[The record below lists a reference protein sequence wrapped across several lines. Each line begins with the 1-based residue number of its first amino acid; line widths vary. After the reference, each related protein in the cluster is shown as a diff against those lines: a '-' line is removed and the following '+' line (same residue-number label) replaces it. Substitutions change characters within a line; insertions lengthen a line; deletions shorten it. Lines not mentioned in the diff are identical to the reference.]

1 LVKAV
6 RLSHRTGFG
15 VGFKVGGFESSDHF
29 PRSSL
34 QQTRYIHSVWQLVR
48 KHSWFFL
55 GTSLVAMGLRLLF
68 VFRFP
73 AVVDDSHFY
82 ANIAENWLQH
92 GVYAVT
98 DSGQIVATLSRLPGY
113 PAFLAAIFAIFGI
126 ENFRAVLLIQVLFD
140 LATCFLIADSAR
152 RLLSGRA
159 ARAAFLLAAICPF
172 LANYAAAALTEC
184 LEIFFTALALD
195 LAIAG
200 LGLRTANPSVRLE
213 FPSPS
218 SRDESTLAS
227 GIWFGC
233 GLAIGGAILLRP
245 DGGILLASI
254 GGYLLILL
262 FRRSPPTLNTIAI
275 ASGGASSQT
284 ANPKPEARNLKP
296 EARSPKPLLRFGRES
311 RAILRAGLL
320 LTLGALIPLIPWT
333 VRNLHTLH
341 RFQPLAPR
349 YANDSDELVMTGF
362 NRWVKTWMA
371 EYVSVEEIYWNVPG
385 DPIDLAR
392 LPKRAFD
399 SEQQRQQT
407 AALVA
412 DYNHGQEHDRD
423 MTPELDARFAA
434 LAAGRVKAAPL
445 RYYLW
450 LPTARIADMWL
461 RPRTELLPPDPRWWE
476 FNDEL
481 RPVVTVLGF
490 GLLNLLYLGMAAAG
504 WFRTRE
510 YFGIGLLVLFLVLR
524 SIFLG
529 TLENPETRYTLECY
543 PAAIILAAAMFR

>member
-1 LVKAV
+1 M
-6 RLSHRTGFG
+6 H
-15 VGFKVGGFESSDHF
+15 H
-29 PRSSL
+29 
-34 QQTRYIHSVWQLVR
+34 LVR
-48 KHSWFFL
+48 KHPWFFL
-55 GTSLVAMGLRLLF
+55 GASLLAVGLRLFF

-98 DSGQIVATLSRLPGY
+98 DSGQIVPTFSRLPGY
-113 PAFLAAIFAIFGI
+113 PAFLATIFAIFGI
-126 ENFRAVLLIQVLFD
+126 ENFRAVLLIQVLAD
-140 LATCFLIADSAR
+140 LGTCFLIADCAR
-152 RLLSGRA
+152 RLVSARA
-159 ARAAFLLAAICPF
+159 ARAAFLLAAACPF

-195 LAIAG
+195 LALAG
-200 LGLRTANPSVRLE
+200 LKLHAADPGQSSE
-213 FPSPS
+213 SYSPLS
-218 SRDESTLAS
+218 ADTSIHAT

-245 DGGILLASI
+245 DGGILLAAI
-254 GGYLLILL
+254 GGYLLFLL
-262 FRRSPPTLNTIAI
+262 FRCFVPALNTISVT
-275 ASGGASSQT
+275 SGA
-284 ANPKPEARNLKP
+284 AKPEARG
-296 EARSPKPLLRFGRES
+296 PKPVLRRSQEF

-320 LTLGALIPLIPWT
+320 LALGAAIPLIPWT
-333 VRNLHTLH
+333 IRNLHTLH

-349 YANDSDELVMTGF
+349 YATDSDELVMVGF

-392 LPKRAFD
+392 LPNRAFD

-412 DYNHGQEHDRD
+412 DYNHGPDMTPENHDRD

-434 LAAGRVKAAPL
+434 LAAARVKAAPL

-450 LPTARIADMWL
+450 LPAARVADMWL

-476 FNDEL
+476 FNDEW
-481 RPVVTVLGF
+481 RPVITVLGF
-490 GLLNLLYLGMAAAG
+490 GLLNLIYVGMAAAG

-510 YFGIGLLVLFLVLR
+510 YFGIGLFVLFLVLR
-524 SIFLG
+524 SLFLG

-543 PAAIILAAAMFR
+543 PAVIILAASMFR